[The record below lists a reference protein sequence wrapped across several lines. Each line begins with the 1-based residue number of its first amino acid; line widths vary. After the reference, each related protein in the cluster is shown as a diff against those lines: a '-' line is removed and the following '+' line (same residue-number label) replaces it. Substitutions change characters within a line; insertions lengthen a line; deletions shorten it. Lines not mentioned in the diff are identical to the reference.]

1 MIRDGLLDN
10 LKELDTGDLRSLFD
24 TIVSGGGP
32 LYLSGMSS
40 KGRGVTDEDLQDKPA
55 EFAKSTVLA
64 QLALDHDRKFTY

>member
-10 LKELDTGDLRSLFD
+10 LTGFCTGELRSHFD
-24 TIVSGGGP
+24 TIVAGGGR